1 VVLGWRCLLELTVD
15 SELSPRE
22 QIRQQKIAD
31 AWEHLNAEVREH
43 AGHSES
49 MGLAAEAGGFIL
61 RHPVF
66 LRRL

>member
-1 VVLGWRCLLELTVD
+1 LRELTVN

-43 AGHSES
+43 AGRSES
-49 MGLAAEAGGFIL
+49 MDLAAEAGGSIP
-61 RHPVF
+61 RPPVV